1 VIFGALFIEFV
12 PDFAGQ
18 VSRRREW
25 PVSPDG
31 RSRPFA
37 KRAERGRWPD
47 RSGRKTARGWC
58 GAGASDRIDPP
69 QCGSTAF
76 LLAAALKRIPKF
88 PK

>member
-37 KRAERGRWPD
+37 KQAERGRWPD
-47 RSGRKTARGWC
+47 RSGRKTARGWP
-58 GAGASDRIDPP
+58 S
-69 QCGSTAF
+69 
-76 LLAAALKRIPKF
+76 AAPAQVTELIHLNAVQRLF
-88 PK
+88 C